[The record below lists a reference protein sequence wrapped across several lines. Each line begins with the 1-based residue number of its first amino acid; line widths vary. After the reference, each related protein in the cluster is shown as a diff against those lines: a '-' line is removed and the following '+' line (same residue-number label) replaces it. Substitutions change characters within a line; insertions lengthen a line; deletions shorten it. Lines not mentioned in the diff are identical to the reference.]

1 MHEFSLMA
9 DLFRKI
15 REISNRND
23 NRKIVMVRVKLGALS
38 HITPQHFE
46 EHFIEFSKCT
56 PADGAKIEII
66 QLEDRNDPDA
76 QSILLESVDLDAQ

>member
-23 NRKIVMVRVKLGALS
+23 NRKIVTVRVKLGALS

-46 EHFIEFSKCT
+46 EHFIEFSKGT

>member
-46 EHFIEFSKCT
+46 EHFIEFSKGT

>member
-46 EHFIEFSKCT
+46 EHFIEFSKGT

-76 QSILLESVDLDAQ
+76 QSILLESVDLDVQ

>member
-15 REISNRND
+15 QEISNRNG
-23 NRKIVMVRVKLGALS
+23 NRKIVTVRVRLGALS

-46 EHFIEFSKCT
+46 EHFIEFSKGT
-56 PADGAKIEII
+56 PADGATIEII

>member
-15 REISNRND
+15 QEISNRNG
-23 NRKIVMVRVKLGALS
+23 NRKIVTVRVRLGALS

-46 EHFIEFSKCT
+46 EHFIEFSKGT
-56 PADGAKIEII
+56 PANSAKIEII

-76 QSILLESVDLDAQ
+76 QSILLESVDLDAK